1 MLRTS
6 GSWPSLSLF
15 IFIFPLPFHPVLV
28 HQVQL
33 DSNLKEME
41 KMKSSISKRSCK
53 DRNETLGGVGHSPF
67 LEDSSSVLRNVFIFI
82 YKQHSDYQPP
92 QIQASNSLPWSQWL
106 YLHESLKKGKSSAVS
121 SKFSCAGRWVGD
133 SVTGWC
139 LRLCCIFHSRAGG
152 LLTLTSHSSMATS
165 FPKYR
170 KSLVTADIRGS
181 CSQSAPTT
189 SSAFKPC
196 RFYNIAN

>member
-1 MLRTS
+1 MKIWVEWATHLFWKILLQCWEMCLFLSTNSTVTTS
-6 GSWPSLSLF
+6 
-15 IFIFPLPFHPVLV
+15 
-28 HQVQL
+28 
-33 DSNLKEME
+33 
-41 KMKSSISKRSCK
+41 
-53 DRNETLGGVGHSPF
+53 
-67 LEDSSSVLRNVFIFI
+67 
-82 YKQHSDYQPP
+82 PP